1 MKFMKLGSGH
11 DASFCITGAARTL
24 LPEVSSDLTVEVNE
38 TIYLLHKF
46 PLFSKCLRLHKQ
58 ACSDWAETS
67 GQAKQPPTVELPD
80 FPGGLEAF
88 ELCTKFCYGYTIT
101 LSAYNIV
108 SVRCAAEYLQMTEE
122 IERGNLISKLDTF
135 LNSCIFHGWKDTIV
149 TLQSTT
155 KEGGLQALSEELGI
169 TSRCIDAIA
178 SKVRA
183 ANPGK
188 ANLSRSYSI
197 RGGSKGPESGQRQ
210 NNKTWW
216 GEDLAELD
224 VDLYWR
230 TMVAIGGGER
240 VRVPANV
247 IGDALRIYASRW
259 LPSLDDFRS
268 EETSTTKSTY
278 RLAVLEVIVRLLP
291 EEKGPAA
298 VSCGFLLQLL
308 KAAHFLGASS
318 SFKVEMTRM
327 AAARLE
333 DACVGDLLVLASS
346 MDDETMYDIDIV
358 MNVLEEFMCSE
369 GKSSPVARTR
379 ETGGDESS
387 ERSGTPSLD
396 IVNLDDFQDMSV
408 SSSSSSPASHSSKLM
423 KVAKLFD
430 VYLQEISRVD
440 PNLPLSK
447 FTTIAESI
455 PYFARA
461 DHDDL
466 YKAIDIY
473 LKSHPELNK
482 SERKRICSTLDCRK
496 LSMEGCIH
504 AAQNELL
511 PLRVVV
517 QVLFFE
523 HARAA
528 AMSNGHLLELPSN
541 LKETCMI
548 SNDADDHIS
557 AKKKLSSPPDDDHD
571 HGLWSRAASGLDH
584 SKVTLKM
591 KLAEDDDDE
600 IEDQIFATV
609 LKKSSS
615 RCFKIFSQR

>member
-11 DASFCITGAARTL
+11 DASFCIIGAARTL

-58 ACSDWAETS
+58 ARSDWAETS
-67 GQAKQPPTVELPD
+67 GQARQPPTVELPD

-101 LSAYNIV
+101 LSAHNIV

-155 KEGGLQALSEELGI
+155 KEGGLQALSEDLRI

-197 RGGSKGPESGQRQ
+197 RGGSNGPESGERQ
-210 NNKTWW
+210 TSKTWW
-216 GEDLAELD
+216 GEDLAELE

-259 LPSLDDFRS
+259 LPSFDDFRS

-278 RLAVLEVIVRLLP
+278 KLAVLEAIVRLLP

-298 VSCGFLLQLL
+298 VSCGFVLQLL

-318 SFKVEMTRM
+318 SLKVEITRT

-333 DACVGDLLVLASS
+333 DACVGDLLVPASS
-346 MDDETMYDIDIV
+346 MDDETMYDIDMV

-369 GKSSPVARTR
+369 GKSPPVARTR
-379 ETGGDESS
+379 GKGGDDSS

-430 VYLQEISRVD
+430 VYLQEISRED

-466 YKAIDIY
+466 YKAIHIY

-496 LSMEGCIH
+496 LSMEACIH

-557 AKKKLSSPPDDDHD
+557 AKKKLSSPDDDH
-571 HGLWSRAASGLDH
+571 HGLWSRAASGRDH
-584 SKVTLKM
+584 NKVTLKM
-591 KLAEDDDDE
+591 KLDEDDDDE